1 MRSIK
6 SYDYSFDQL
15 LVLTL
20 IPNSEF
26 NNIKNKIEHLNKS
39 SVIFKNKADLLSRI
53 ALIDKQK
60 LKKCTICNNEFYKI
74 TDLKEHLILKCFHNK
89 LKENDL
95 KVIINNNTNTN
106 DGDTNSNNGDSNTNT
121 SNSNHNNI
129 HSNNTVNNVTNI
141 YLEVKAPLPFD
152 ENWDT
157 SKIENIVKENII
169 FSKFM
174 YSNLLTEILKNEI
187 NLNVIIEE
195 DNDSGIV
202 YKNDIDKYIKMKS
215 EDIVDK
221 TIQKLKEQLLTIN
234 TESANDYLEECIKS
248 SKTNINKKYN
258 NYVEKSDT
266 KSVVSSLI
274 KNIYNL
280 KKDSALEIC
289 KKTEENNSNYK
300 SNDNEDVVDNNL
312 IGY

>member
-60 LKKCTICNNEFYKI
+60 LKKCTICNNEFSKI
-74 TDLKEHLILKCFHNK
+74 SELKEHLILECFYNK

-95 KVIINNNTNTN
+95 KINNDNSNSN
-106 DGDTNSNNGDSNTNT
+106 NGDSNSNNGDSNTNT

-289 KKTEENNSNYK
+289 KKTEK
-300 SNDNEDVVDNNL
+300 NDIIDNNL